1 MNDSDQRAR
10 RNSRIMGSDY
20 DDWKLSN
27 REDEESNYYARQQL
41 ENDRADKE
49 EYLADMKEDDALT
62 KDEPEWE
69 RPRYDSHWE
78 RRELTEDEQWDLQE
92 KMHAFEKQQRWEQDV
107 AACQRSMS
115 GRGYY

>member
-1 MNDSDQRAR
+1 MNDEQQRAR
-10 RNSRIMGSDY
+10 YNRSAMQSNE
-20 DDWKLSN
+20 DWYT
-27 REDEESNYYARQQL
+27 RTPEDEEERYVTRQQR
-41 ENDRADKE
+41 ENDRVDKE

-78 RRELTEDEQWDLQE
+78 RRGLTEDEQWDLQE
-92 KMHAFEKQQRWEQDV
+92 KMHAFQKQQRWEQDV

-115 GRGYY
+115 GRGY